1 MTYRLSDE
9 ERLLQ
14 ATVRDFAERGL
25 GPLVAAAERNATF
38 PRAQILPRMAELGLL
53 SIGVP
58 VELGG
63 AGGTSLMLC
72 IVAEEVARICGGF
85 AISVM
90 ASVLAPAAVVK
101 MSAGRVAGAMLEPL
115 IQGTLLPAM
124 AFTEPGAG
132 SDLANLQTTATRAE
146 RGVVLRGT
154 KTFISNGPTA
164 DVYLVAAVRAD
175 YASRPRTERLKG
187 IGVYVVPRGLPG
199 FTIGRPLAKLGMR
212 SSETGELHF
221 DDVLIAGA
229 GPAAGAGSASPL
241 PDGSLRAAKFDKLLA
256 PAPGAERGFKGMM
269 ELLDFNRLYIA
280 ALSVGLAQAAFEAC
294 VPYVQQ
300 RIAFGSPIGHHQ
312 ATGFKVA
319 RMAMQL
325 DASRALI
332 QRACELYDAG
342 ERCARQVSE
351 AKLFAT
357 EAAVEITGAAV
368 QIHGGYGYI
377 EEFPVERY
385 FRDAKVGTIWE
396 GTSEIQQQIICR
408 ELGLYAGEK

>member
-1 MTYRLSDE
+1 MSYRLSDE

-14 ATVRDFAERGL
+14 KTAREFAQNEL
-25 GPLVAAAERNATF
+25 APLVAEAERTGAF
-38 PRAQILPRMAELGLL
+38 PRTKILPGMAELGLL

-58 VELGG
+58 PDLGG

-72 IVAEEVARICGGF
+72 IVAEEIARVCGGF
-85 AISVM
+85 AIGVM
-90 ASVLAPAAVVK
+90 ASVLAPAALVQ
-101 MSAGRVAGAMLEPL
+101 MSDRQSVGPALQPL
-115 IQGTLLPAM
+115 LRGLTLPAM

-132 SDLANLQTTATRAE
+132 SDLANIRTTVTKTD
-146 RGVVLRGT
+146 RGLVLNGT

-175 YASRPRTERLKG
+175 AADKPREERSHG
-187 IGVYVVPRGLPG
+187 IGVYVVLRGTPG

-221 DDVLIAGA
+221 EEVLVAGRP
-229 GPAAGAGSASPL
+229 GSGAS
-241 PDGSLRAAKFDKLLA
+241 A
-256 PAPGAERGFKGMM
+256 PAGERGFKGMM
-269 ELLDFNRLYIA
+269 ALLDFNRLYIA
-280 ALSVGLAQAAFEAC
+280 ALSVGIAQAAFEAC
-294 VPYVQQ
+294 VPYVKQ
-300 RIAFGSPIGHHQ
+300 RVAFGKPIGHHQ

-325 DASRALI
+325 DAARGLI
-332 QRACELYDAG
+332 QRACELFDAG

-357 EAAVEITGAAV
+357 EAAVGITGDAV

-408 ELGLYAGEK
+408 ELGLYSTE